1 MTCYLLH
8 SYLPA
13 FCSTVSIELGV
24 AILLGYWSPR
34 ALLAVLL
41 VNVVTHPALH
51 VFILVVYYI
60 QLMPLELPLV
70 LTLEV
75 AVFLIEWWLLAYSL
89 RLRPARAACLSF
101 SMNAASYLL
110 GLLLVG

>member
-13 FCSTVSIELGV
+13 FCSTVCIELGV
-24 AILLGYWSPR
+24 AMLLGYWSPR
-34 ALLAVLL
+34 ALLAVFL

-51 VFILVVYYI
+51 VFLLVVFYF

-70 LTLEV
+70 LSLEL
-75 AVFLIEWWLLAYSL
+75 AVFLTEWILLAYAL
-89 RLRPARAACLSF
+89 RLRKRQAAVLSF
-101 SMNAASYLL
+101 SVNAASYLL
-110 GLLLVG
+110 GLLILG

>member
-13 FCSTVSIELGV
+13 FCSTVSIELGM
-24 AILLGYWSPR
+24 AMLLGYWSPR

-41 VNVVTHPALH
+41 VNMVTHPALH
-51 VFILVVYYI
+51 VFLLAVYYF

-70 LTLEV
+70 LALEV
-75 AVFLIEWWLLAYSL
+75 AVFVSEWWLLAYAL
-89 RLRPARAACLSF
+89 RLRLARAARLSF
-101 SMNAASYLL
+101 AMNATSYLL
-110 GLLLVG
+110 GLLFVG